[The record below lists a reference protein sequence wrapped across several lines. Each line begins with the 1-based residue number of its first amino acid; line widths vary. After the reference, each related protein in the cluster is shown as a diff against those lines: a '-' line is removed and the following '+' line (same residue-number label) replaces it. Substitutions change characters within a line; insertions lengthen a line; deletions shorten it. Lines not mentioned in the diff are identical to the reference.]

1 MLGRMKA
8 KKTSQIVVWS
18 ILGLLIV
25 GLIGFGSS
33 GIGRGSIRNIGQVG
47 EEKISVDVYAQ
58 AMNRALSDISRKLR
72 RSVTAAEA
80 KSFGVQSNVLQTLLT
95 TAALDNET
103 RKLGLSVGDATVRDQ
118 LLKTQAFQGIDGS
131 FDKEAYNYMLER
143 SKLSASEY
151 EDIIR
156 KQAARIYVQTA
167 IATGLKSEDTQAA
180 TMLAYNREQ
189 RDFTWAEMTAAALN
203 GPVPEP
209 TKDQIMAQYK
219 ATPAAYTAPLTRD
232 ITYAWLSPEMLQDQ
246 VAVDEAELKDSYNLQ
261 SDRFNKPEKRSLE
274 RMVFATEKEATDAR
288 NLLDAGRATFNTL
301 LADQK
306 LTPKDVDLGEVTR
319 GSLSKD
325 AADVVFAAK
334 DTGIVGPVQSS
345 LGPALFRINAIIAAD
360 ITPYDV
366 ARPMLVAELS
376 GDAERRLINT
386 MVTDIDDMLAAGAT
400 LEELAKESNMTLG
413 KILLTADTTDG
424 IAAYENFRKAANS
437 AKTSDFPEIKDLADG
452 GIFALRVNKII
463 DPALKPLSEVKLQV
477 IADWK
482 RAETVRLLRVK
493 AEKLKTDL
501 DKGASFGSLET
512 KTETGVQR
520 SHVIA
525 AIPPALLTDMFKK
538 DLKPGQA
545 SVAAG
550 TDSVF
555 IARLDKINAFDSSLA
570 DNKSLIEAV
579 QGQIDAQ
586 TGNDLLNIYADALR
600 SRDGITINQAA
611 INQIN
616 AQLTSR

>member
-1 MLGRMKA
+1 
-8 KKTSQIVVWS
+8 
-18 ILGLLIV
+18 
-25 GLIGFGSS
+25 
-33 GIGRGSIRNIGQVG
+33 
-47 EEKISVDVYAQ
+47 
-58 AMNRALSDISRKLR
+58 
-72 RSVTAAEA
+72 
-80 KSFGVQSNVLQTLLT
+80 
-95 TAALDNET
+95 
-103 RKLGLSVGDATVRDQ
+103 
-118 LLKTQAFQGIDGS
+118 
-131 FDKEAYNYMLER
+131 
-143 SKLSASEY
+143 
-151 EDIIR
+151 
-156 KQAARIYVQTA
+156 
-167 IATGLKSEDTQAA
+167 
-180 TMLAYNREQ
+180 MLAYNREQ
-189 RDFTWAEMTAAALN
+189 RDFTWAEMTATALN
-203 GPVPEP
+203 RPVPEP

-219 ATPAAYTAPLTRD
+219 ATPATYTAPLTRD

-288 NLLDAGRATFNTL
+288 NLLDAGSATFNTL

-413 KILLTADTTDG
+413 NISLTADTTDG

-493 AEKLKTDL
+493 AEKLKGDL
-501 DKGASFGSLET
+501 DQGASFGSLET
-512 KTETGVQR
+512 KAETGVQR

-538 DLKPGQA
+538 DIKPGQA

-555 IARLDKINAFDSSLA
+555 IARLDKINAFDPTLA
-570 DNKSLIEAV
+570 DNKSLIEAI

-586 TGNDLLNIYADALR
+586 TGNDLLNVYADALR